1 MNSSS
6 YIQTASP
13 GAATSVAEIPDV
25 GQAEQASRADMG
37 QVSIRVENLYKIF
50 GSHPGKAMAMLKAGK
65 SKDEIF
71 KATRQG
77 VGLADVSFEARAG
90 EIVVVMGLSGSG
102 KSTLVRCI
110 NRLIEPTAGSIH
122 VHGKDITT
130 MGAEEL
136 RQLRQHKMS
145 MVFQSFALFPHR
157 TVIENAAFGLEVQ
170 GVAEDER
177 RQRAQE
183 ALELVGLA
191 GWEKSFPAQLSGG
204 MQQRVGL
211 ARALAVSPDIL
222 LMDEAFS
229 ALDPLIRKDMQDELL
244 ALQEK
249 MKKTIIFISHDLDEA
264 LKLGDRIVLMRDGRI
279 EQCGT
284 AEDILSNPATEY
296 VHRFVEDV
304 DVTKAVTA
312 GQVMKR
318 TEAVAY
324 GGDGPRTALRR
335 MQKGGLSSL
344 FVVSRDGLLRGW
356 VTADMLGEALK
367 KGATRVDEIMQTEI
381 SSVRSETPAVD
392 IFPLMAAGQ
401 SPLPVVSESGKLAGV
416 VVRGSLIAGLA
427 ERGGN
432 T

>member
-1 MNSSS
+1 MTEHA
-6 YIQTASP
+6 I
-13 GAATSVAEIPDV
+13 
-25 GQAEQASRADMG
+25 
-37 QVSIRVENLYKIF
+37 IRVQSLYKIF
-50 GSHPGKAMAMLKAGK
+50 GSHPEKAMALLQEGR

-71 KATRQG
+71 RATKQS
-77 VGLADVSFEARAG
+77 VGLADVSFEAHAG

-110 NRLIEPTAGSIH
+110 NRLIEPTAGGVFIH
-122 VHGKDITT
+122 GQDVTAMAGED
-130 MGAEEL
+130 L
-136 RQLRQHKMS
+136 RNLRQHKMS

-157 TVIENAAFGLEVQ
+157 TVLENAAFGLEIQ
-170 GVAEDER
+170 GLAEEER
-177 RQRAQE
+177 RKRARE
-183 ALELVGLA
+183 ALDLVGLA
-191 GWEKSFPAQLSGG
+191 GWENSYPAQLSGG

-211 ARALAVSPDIL
+211 ARALSVSPDIL

-249 MKKTIIFISHDLDEA
+249 MRKTIIFISHDLDEA

-284 AEDILSNPATEY
+284 PEDILANPATEY
-296 VHRFVEDV
+296 VRRFVEDV

-324 GGDGPRTALRR
+324 GADGPRTALRR
-335 MQKGGLSSL
+335 MQKAGLSSL
-344 FVVSRDGLLRGW
+344 FVVSRDGLLQGW
-356 VTADMLGEALK
+356 VTAEMADAARKEGIGRIDA
-367 KGATRVDEIMQTEI
+367 VMQSEVST
-381 SSVRSETPAVD
+381 VRADTPAAD
-392 IFPLMAAGQ
+392 IIPLMAAGQ
-401 SPLPVVSESGKLAGV
+401 SPLPVVDDRGHLAGV

-432 T
+432 GQ

>member
-1 MNSSS
+1 M
-6 YIQTASP
+6 
-13 GAATSVAEIPDV
+13 
-25 GQAEQASRADMG
+25 AEQAI
-37 QVSIRVENLYKIF
+37 IRIQNLYKIF
-50 GSHPGKAMAMLKAGK
+50 GTHPDKAMTMLRDGR

-71 KATRQG
+71 RSTKQG
-77 VGLADVSFEARAG
+77 VGVADVSFEARRG

-110 NRLIEPTAGSIH
+110 NRLIEPTSGSIFID
-122 VHGKDITT
+122 GQDITT
-130 MGAEEL
+130 MTAEEL
-136 RQLRQHKMS
+136 RKLRQHKMS

-157 TVIENAAFGLEVQ
+157 TVLDNASFGLEIQ
-170 GVAEDER
+170 GVAEEER
-177 RQRAQE
+177 RKRAHE

-191 GWEKSFPAQLSGG
+191 GWEGSYPAQLSGG

-244 ALQEK
+244 SLQET
-249 MKKTIIFISHDLDEA
+249 MRKTIVFISHDLDEA

-284 AEDILSNPATEY
+284 GEEILANPATEY
-296 VHRFVEDV
+296 VRRFVEDV

-335 MQKGGLSSL
+335 MQKAGLSSL
-344 FVVSRDGLLRGW
+344 FVVSRDGLLKGW
-356 VTADMLGEALK
+356 VTADMTDTALK
-367 KGATRVDEIMQTEI
+367 NGNGRIDEVMQAEVSTVRV
-381 SSVRSETPAVD
+381 ETPAAD
-392 IFPLMAAGQ
+392 IIPLMAAGQ
-401 SPLPVVSESGKLAGV
+401 SPLPVVDDRGRLVGV

-427 ERGGN
+427 ERGN
-432 T
+432 AQ

>member
-1 MNSSS
+1 MTENAIIR
-6 YIQTASP
+6 IQ
-13 GAATSVAEIPDV
+13 
-25 GQAEQASRADMG
+25 
-37 QVSIRVENLYKIF
+37 NLYKIF
-50 GSHPGKAMAMLKAGK
+50 GSHPEKAMAMLQDGR

-71 KATRQG
+71 RTTRQG
-77 VGLADVSFEARAG
+77 VGVADVSFEARPG

-110 NRLIEPTAGSIH
+110 NRLIEPTAGSIFI
-122 VHGKDITT
+122 HGQDITT
-130 MGAEEL
+130 MADEEL
-136 RQLRQHKMS
+136 RNLRQHKMS

-157 TVIENAAFGLEVQ
+157 SVLDNAAFGLEIQ

-177 RQRAQE
+177 SKRARE

-191 GWEKSFPAQLSGG
+191 GWEKSYPSQLSGG

-244 ALQEK
+244 SLQET
-249 MKKTIIFISHDLDEA
+249 MHKTIVFISHDLDEA

-284 AEDILSNPATEY
+284 AEDILGNPATEY
-296 VHRFVEDV
+296 VRRFVEDV

-335 MQKGGLSSL
+335 MQKAGLSSL
-344 FVVSRDGLLRGW
+344 FVVSRDGLLKGW
-356 VTADMLGEALK
+356 VTAEMTDKALK
-367 KGATRVDEIMQTEI
+367 DGNSRIDEIMQTEV
-381 SSVRSETPAVD
+381 STVRAETPAAD
-392 IFPLMAAGQ
+392 IIPLMAAGQ
-401 SPLPVVSESGKLAGV
+401 SPLPVLDDRGRLAGV

-432 T
+432 G